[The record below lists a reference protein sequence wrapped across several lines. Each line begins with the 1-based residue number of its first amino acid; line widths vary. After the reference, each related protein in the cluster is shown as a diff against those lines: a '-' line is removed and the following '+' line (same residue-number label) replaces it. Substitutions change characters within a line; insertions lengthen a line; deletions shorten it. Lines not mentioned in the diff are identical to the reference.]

1 MGCAPSYTWGVSGA
15 RADHQTVNLGSATIP
30 SRALACRSPG
40 VVEGRLIS
48 HFSQNGGGN
57 SAKNQQLSAIAI
69 RHPFIFFSIAD
80 KKHRQYRGRQGRRRC
95 ICSTRPRSGRQH
107 AIDVAEQVSRCV
119 RLRADCAIGR
129 EEPLLKVPY
138 AVALESETLPG
149 FMGSVQKVAVSLL
162 GVIRINDLG
171 LRPCRAGHGTGAKS
185 SGFCFTAQ
193 RYGKTHLIDTGM
205 VSRSNARTKRLS

>member
-1 MGCAPSYTWGVSGA
+1 M
-15 RADHQTVNLGSATIP
+15 
-30 SRALACRSPG
+30 
-40 VVEGRLIS
+40 VEGRLIS
-48 HFSQNGGGN
+48 HLSQNGGGN

-80 KKHRQYRGRQGRRRC
+80 KNHRRYRRYRRRQGRRRR
-95 ICSTRPRSGRQH
+95 IWSTRPRSGRQH

-129 EEPLLKVPY
+129 EKPLLKVPY

-162 GVIRINDLG
+162 GVIRINDLD
-171 LRPCRAGHGTGAKS
+171 LRPCHDVYGTGAKS
-185 SGFCFTAQ
+185 SCFCFTAQ